1 MVVVVVGLIMHGA
14 ANSGTQDELKA
25 ELEELEQDGLNERL
39 MGADH
44 APVHAP
50 AAAGASRVEV
60 RHPTAEEAE
69 DAELKELQAAL
80 AMS

>member
-1 MVVVVVGLIMHGA
+1 
-14 ANSGTQDELKA
+14 
-25 ELEELEQDGLNERL
+25 

-44 APVHAP
+44 VPVHTP
-50 AAAGASRVEV
+50 AGTSRVDT
-60 RHPTAEEAE
+60 RQQAAEESE

>member
-1 MVVVVVGLIMHGA
+1 
-14 ANSGTQDELKA
+14 
-25 ELEELEQDGLNERL
+25 
-39 MGADH
+39 MGAQH

-50 AAAGASRVEV
+50 AGASHVET